1 MSRLLLVH
9 GFLFVGLEAEA
20 CFLASHHGVDVGLA
34 IWPHTVLTLP
44 GESQLLISKWNHY
57 FIGLILLTG
66 MKAEILHVICKQK

>member
-9 GFLFVGLEAEA
+9 GFLFVGPEAEA

-34 IWPHTVLTLP
+34 IWPHAVLTLP

-57 FIGLILLTG
+57 FIVGSATNPDLKI
-66 MKAEILHVICKQK
+66 KDYFVD